1 MPRHVTADGQNK
13 ATLYLT
19 KICYIKR
26 GLNYLCSK
34 ITKLMFAALAL
45 RLSEELTE
53 KRSFYGRKLTLNKSF
68 DTKFSP
74 STQHHS
80 FFTDQ
85 DLHKFYLIPSEN
97 NAPVKLQFSLKKIKP
112 KHLEKSSQIRVENR
126 HITLSPFVQHLCH
139 HCPNDN
145 CDIHIVLIV
154 LIATQQPCFYYW
166 LRNSATQL
174 G

>member
-1 MPRHVTADGQNK
+1 MPQHVTADGQNK

-19 KICYIKR
+19 KIWYIKR

-53 KRSFYGRKLTLNKSF
+53 TRSFYGRKLTLNKSF

-80 FFTDQ
+80 FFSDQ

-97 NAPVKLQFSLKKIKP
+97 NAPVKL
-112 KHLEKSSQIRVENR
+112 
-126 HITLSPFVQHLCH
+126 
-139 HCPNDN
+139 
-145 CDIHIVLIV
+145 
-154 LIATQQPCFYYW
+154 
-166 LRNSATQL
+166 
-174 G
+174 